1 MVILGAIADA
11 ARSRLLHDFPETFA
25 APLFDTVPGAGGD
38 SGSPAVIRLSAI
50 KEISKRGQHAV
61 LDVTPSTVER
71 LNYAQFYPIVVF
83 MRVESKHVVKEVRS
97 QLAPLMPTGRGLKSS
112 RKLLEH
118 AARVEKTHAHVFSIT
133 IPVTAGGSDGWFR
146 TLTEAIE
153 RQQSQAIWT
162 AEAKPDSLI
171 TDDFL
176 FPSQPNRLSYA
187 SSPESD
193 IELANEHQNEDSY
206 AIGKYRIG

>member
-1 MVILGAIADA
+1 M
-11 ARSRLLHDFPETFA
+11 
-25 APLFDTVPGAGGD
+25 
-38 SGSPAVIRLSAI
+38 
-50 KEISKRGQHAV
+50 
-61 LDVTPSTVER
+61 LDVTPATVER

-83 MRVESKHVVKEVRS
+83 LRAESKHVVKEVRT
-97 QLAPLMPTGRGLKSS
+97 QLAPLMVGGRGLKSS

-118 AARVEKTHAHVFSIT
+118 AGRVEKAYVHVFSAT
-133 IPVTAGGSDGWFR
+133 IPVTAGGGDSWFR
-146 TLTEAIE
+146 ALTETIE
-153 RQQSQAIWT
+153 RQQGQAIWT

-193 IELANEHQNEDSY
+193 VELANEHQTEDSY
-206 AIGKYRIG
+206 SMGKLRAVLGNVLHS